1 MRVVPEIRD
10 VRVLAVAAATL
21 VVNVLINVPV
31 PAAIL
36 ASIAVVVAFAVFR
49 RFFPN
54 PRPTSFQSTARFG
67 GLSRREMEIA
77 MLVGSLSNKEI
88 AGRLFIA
95 ERTVDNH
102 VQHIFNKLG
111 VHTRAQIAVWAS
123 RLDSRASED

>member
-1 MRVVPEIRD
+1 
-10 VRVLAVAAATL
+10 
-21 VVNVLINVPV
+21 
-31 PAAIL
+31 
-36 ASIAVVVAFAVFR
+36 
-49 RFFPN
+49 
-54 PRPTSFQSTARFG
+54 
-67 GLSRREMEIA
+67 